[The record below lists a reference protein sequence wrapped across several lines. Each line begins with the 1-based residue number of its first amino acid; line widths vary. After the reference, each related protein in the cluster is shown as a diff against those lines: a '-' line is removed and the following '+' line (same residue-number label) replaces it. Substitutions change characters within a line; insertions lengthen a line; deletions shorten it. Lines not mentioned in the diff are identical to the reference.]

1 MTQRLVV
8 GLTGATGAAYALRL
22 LRRARELGVETH
34 LIATPA
40 GILNAHHELGLDRSV
55 LEAEADHAYSPG
67 DVGAYIASGS
77 FATAAMIVAPCSM
90 KSLAAIA
97 HGLGDNLLTRAADV
111 TLKERRRLIL
121 MVRET
126 PLNLAHLRNMV
137 AVTEMGGICFP
148 PLPAFYHHP
157 KTIEEMVN
165 ETAERVLE
173 VAGIS
178 AAQPK
183 AWTGL

>member
-1 MTQRLVV
+1 
-8 GLTGATGAAYALRL
+8 
-22 LRRARELGVETH
+22 
-34 LIATPA
+34 
-40 GILNAHHELGLDRSV
+40 
-55 LEAEADHAYSPG
+55 
-67 DVGAYIASGS
+67 
-77 FATAAMIVAPCSM
+77 
-90 KSLAAIA
+90 
-97 HGLGDNLLTRAADV
+97 
-111 TLKERRRLIL
+111 

-173 VAGIS
+173 VAGIA

-183 AWTGL
+183 TWTGL